1 MPPPFNTVPRT
12 RVRTRAHIYIHTH
25 IHTHKEYICT
35 RTQSQWNG
43 PPEIHSTRVLLQ
55 LELLK
60 TLFNAGFPKCPPAYT
75 RLQLIAESFRPIDFH
90 ETDARLYYRHAQL
103 ERLLVTRC
111 SARFFSLFSFFQR
124 KIFVRFSCNPLP
136 RSTRYQISFL
146 TRYYSE
152 QLRFFVYL
160 SFTKFYAVEKQVTLR
175 WYVSLSNMNTSN
187 FTSSV

>member
-1 MPPPFNTVPRT
+1 MLSCPHPLTPCLGRECERART
-12 RVRTRAHIYIHTH
+12 YTHTH
-25 IHTHKEYICT
+25 THTQGVYLYTYTIAVKW
-35 RTQSQWNG
+35 SSN
-43 PPEIHSTRVLLQ
+43 EIHSTRVLLQ

-124 KIFVRFSCNPLP
+124 KIFVRFSCNPFP

-175 WYVSLSNMNTSN
+175 
-187 FTSSV
+187 

>member
-1 MPPPFNTVPRT
+1 MLSCPHPLTPCLGRECERART
-12 RVRTRAHIYIHTH
+12 SIYTHTYTHTRSISVHVHNRSEMVLQRNSFYA
-25 IHTHKEYICT
+25 CT
-35 RTQSQWNG
+35 SPVGT
-43 PPEIHSTRVLLQ
+43 
-55 LELLK
+55 LENSFQRRLSEM
-60 TLFNAGFPKCPPAYT
+60 PAYT

-175 WYVSLSNMNTSN
+175 
-187 FTSSV
+187 